1 MISFTIAYFLIGT
14 PTSLF
19 LGFYMEMGAEGFWYG
34 FDVAIY
40 CVCLFLSYILIKTNF
55 EEQINQM

>member
-1 MISFTIAYFLIGT
+1 
-14 PTSLF
+14 
-19 LGFYMEMGAEGFWYG
+19 MEMGAEGFWYG